1 MQPQK
6 IPLKSTYLLQ
16 NNIEEKQEVEKAIT
30 GMVDMG
36 DLKDEQLKEVKRLL
50 IKEGL
55 TIEYVIKHY
64 KELSGAIPTKVR
76 ASDVLKAL
84 ERIERL
90 WGLDSGDEQPQIR
103 AITQTRTPNEIT
115 TTLIEVTGRTQDY
128 IRKLTE
134 RQTP

>member
-1 MQPQK
+1 
-6 IPLKSTYLLQ
+6 
-16 NNIEEKQEVEKAIT
+16 
-30 GMVDMG
+30 MVDMG